1 MCRTC
6 RRALLACTIMLM
18 GLSSLAWAEPP
29 AKRLDAEL
37 LGATHSIDVLLPM
50 PLEVSKGLPAPA
62 AELRSITTE
71 VHWVAT
77 WSKENKEYQR
87 AGVFLYQGTPSL
99 KWQDGPQS
107 LTFSAT
113 AKRAN
118 VAYQWR
124 F

>member
-1 MCRTC
+1 MRRTC
-6 RRALLACTIMLM
+6 YRVLLALASLLM
-18 GLSSLAWAEPP
+18 VLGGGALAEPP
-29 AKRLDAEL
+29 AKRLESDSS
-37 LGATHSIDVLLPM
+37 ATHFIGFLLPM
-50 PLEVSKGLPAPA
+50 PLEASKERQPPA
-62 AELRSITTE
+62 AELRAITTE

-77 WSKENKEYQR
+77 WAKENKEYHR
-87 AGVFLYQGTPSL
+87 AGVFLYQGAPSL

-107 LTFSAT
+107 LTISAT